1 MNDYLRW
8 PGVQQVFRVE
18 RRIVDRRTGVV
29 QEETVSGVTSLPP
42 ERASAA
48 VLLRI
53 VRQDWHIEDR
63 SHWVRDVTF
72 DEDRSQVRT
81 GSIPQ
86 VLAALRNL
94 VIGLM
99 RVAGATNIAA
109 ATRYYAAR
117 PAEALA
123 LLGITVEN

>member
-1 MNDYLRW
+1 LNDYLRW

-29 QEETVSGVTSLPP
+29 QEETVYGVTSLPP

-53 VRQDWHIEDR
+53 VRQHWHIEDR